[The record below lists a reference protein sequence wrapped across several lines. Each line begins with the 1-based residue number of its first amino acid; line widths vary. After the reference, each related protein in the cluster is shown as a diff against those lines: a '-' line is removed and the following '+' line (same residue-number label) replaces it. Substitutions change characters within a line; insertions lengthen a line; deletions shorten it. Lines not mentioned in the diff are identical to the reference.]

1 MREQRQRLA
10 RCIAGALVL
19 GTLVVGAV
27 APVDAATGSAA
38 DTQTTQHFNSPA
50 DTGWNGN

>member
-1 MREQRQRLA
+1 MREQRQRVA

-27 APVDAATGSAA
+27 APADAAGATPL
-38 DTQTTQHFNSPA
+38 QHAPRHGVAPA
-50 DTGWNGN
+50 DTGWNGT